1 MYGSWIGG
9 DGSNVM
15 KSGRNLRDDGNT
27 GWNGDDDEAVQR
39 SHLLK
44 GKGKGQRQCVV
55 SDGRERCLCVPLL
68 CPSPTRIQAPTR
80 ALSRAPFLTYL
91 P

>member
-1 MYGSWIGG
+1 MYGSWIGEG

-27 GWNGDDDEAVQR
+27 GWNGDVDEAVQR

-55 SDGRERCLCVPLL
+55 SDGRERDAFVFPCCVHPPPVFKL
-68 CPSPTRIQAPTR
+68 RHGR
-80 ALSRAPFLTYL
+80 
-91 P
+91 